1 MVTLAHDG
9 LGRMKLD
16 GRCELELSELENTTS
31 ERVGDDD
38 VNNDQTRGAR
48 ANGKEKNVHR
58 EKKGSTTTTTVVT
71 GYTKHLRLRTLP
83 PQLVSPRTVRMCY
96 NDTT

>member
-16 GRCELELSELENTTS
+16 GRCELELSELESKMN
-31 ERVGDDD
+31 ERDEDND
-38 VNNDQTRGAR
+38 NDQKRGAR
-48 ANGKEKNVHR
+48 ANEKEDDVR
-58 EKKGSTTTTTVVT
+58 EKVSTTTVVT
-71 GYTKHLRLRTLP
+71 GYKKHLRLRTLP

>member
-9 LGRMKLD
+9 LGRMKLG
-16 GRCELELSELENTTS
+16 GRCELELSELENKTS
-31 ERVGDDD
+31 GRDG
-38 VNNDQTRGAR
+38 NNDNDQKQGAQ
-48 ANGKEKNVHR
+48 ANGKEDDVH
-58 EKKGSTTTTTVVT
+58 KKGSTTTVVT
-71 GYTKHLRLRTLP
+71 GYTKYLRLRTLP

>member
-1 MVTLAHDG
+1 MVTFAHDG
-9 LGRMKLD
+9 LGRMKLG
-16 GRCELELSELENTTS
+16 GRCELELSELENKTS
-31 ERVGDDD
+31 ERDGDDD
-38 VNNDQTRGAR
+38 NDQKRGAR

>member
-16 GRCELELSELENTTS
+16 GRCELELSELENKTS
-31 ERVGDDD
+31 ERDGDDD
-38 VNNDQTRGAR
+38 NDQKRGTR
-48 ANGKEKNVHR
+48 ANGKEDDVH
-58 EKKGSTTTTTVVT
+58 KKGSTTTVVT
-71 GYTKHLRLRTLP
+71 GYTKYLRLRTLP